1 MEQQQESA
9 TCLEILK
16 NAESILHESE
26 TIATNNLEMLEE
38 DGEKIRHIVR
48 STGMI
53 ENSLDMSVRRI
64 AQMEHP
70 FCPWARNTKTPRRNA
85 DTLALDCTSKNG
97 TAQTW
102 GMKGMLHKRMDWTKK
117 WKTRYCII
125 DGDVLNYYKGTKQMQ
140 SKPRG
145 TIVLKGA
152 TITEHTYGEFG
163 RDKCFSITPMNK
175 RQGVVF
181 ECPNPSDY
189 GSWIT
194 WLRKAAGTAF
204 EATDANSPNSVAS
217 LPAST
222 TSGVGVATAA
232 PSHERTRCCMGVEE
246 DKALDGIIGTL
257 DNLDRIGRTTK
268 GTLDDQKH
276 QLQSITAKVE
286 QLDKQL
292 VGYTWRIN
300 KL

>member
-125 DGDVLNYYKGTKQMQ
+125 DGEVMNYYEGTKQMH

-152 TITEHTYGEFG
+152 TITEHTYSEFG
-163 RDKCFSITPMNK
+163 RDNCFSITQSSK
-175 RQGVVF
+175 RNGILF
-181 ECPNPSDY
+181 ECPTPNDY
-189 GSWIT
+189 MSWIT
-194 WLRKAAGTAF
+194 WLRKAAGTESQA
-204 EATDANSPNSVAS
+204 
-217 LPAST
+217 PAST
-222 TSGVGVATAA
+222 LPNSATSLPVSPTSDIGAATRIARDA
-232 PSHERTRCCMGVEE
+232 RCCIGVEE
-246 DKALDGIIGTL
+246 DKVLDEIANSL
-257 DNLDRIGRTTK
+257 DNLDRLARTTK
-268 GTLDDQKH
+268 EVINDQTH
-276 QLQSITAKVE
+276 QIQSITCRAA
-286 QLDKQL
+286 QLDRRVIEYSRRVKEIR
-292 VGYTWRIN
+292 V
-300 KL
+300 